1 MVEKEGLPVGTIYQ
15 DKVAIKYLYSLC
27 WVYVLSFMYVV
38 NVIAIINSNLFI
50 LLY

>member
-38 NVIAIINSNLFI
+38 NVVAITSFNLYA